1 MTKRSFPHAL
11 LLPALLLLFAGCAG
25 GPREVAPPRDAFV
38 LLSGGGTPLSNNYS
52 QYLQAKAFATYFE
65 RRLADRPHWVFF
77 GVGNR
82 EGEAPVL
89 ADVRRQVRRDGRL
102 VESWLPGPLKNNRPA
117 TRASFLGALREEILP
132 VVRGGGTLYLF
143 IGDHGTESR
152 GDNPESLITMWQ
164 LRRGEGR
171 DSWSTD
177 NAETLGVAELRRVL
191 ADGIGRGRVVF
202 VMTQCHSGGFHELG
216 VPRDATPPAAWF
228 NRRPSWLRTPAPQPA
243 LAAAGFTATDQASPA
258 AGCDPAPDPDSWAGY
273 ERYVPEALL
282 GYDLF
287 TLAETG
293 PGRRSLAEAHEAATL
308 VDATIDKPR
317 ATSEYY
323 LETWARAIER
333 IAEDPELTPRV
344 AAAVTAYR
352 WSVDTGRI
360 TAKSPALRERE
371 EQYARFTRR
380 ITEQAPSVGPK
391 LVAATRAALE
401 GDMPAGERRGGGGRP
416 RGGPDESRRAWNEI
430 VRPAWKK
437 AVLAGEISGLAGA
450 SLAFEKRLLE
460 LEDQGRNFMTT
471 RGGDSLLNEM
481 YWRSGYS
488 RPANVDVAK
497 AEAVT
502 SWGAMRREKIGAWA
516 HASSETAV
524 RQAAV
529 RMRLPG
535 GPRAAG
541 RPVAAAAPGPTGD
554 ELDQRTAAA
563 RILFYRRVLAAWEF
577 LETMGHTL
585 ALERL
590 RELTAIERTPL
601 P

>member
-1 MTKRSFPHAL
+1 VITRLLPTAL
-11 LLPALLLLFAGCAG
+11 LLAALFVLAGCRTGPAG
-25 GPREVAPPRDAFV
+25 GGAPRDAFV

-65 RRLADRPHWVFF
+65 RRHADRPHWVFF

-82 EGEAPVL
+82 EGESPVL

-117 TRASFLGALREEILP
+117 TRASFLGALRDEILP

-282 GYDLF
+282 GYNLF

-333 IAEDPELTPRV
+333 IAEDPELTPRA

-352 WSVDTGRI
+352 WAVDTGRI
-360 TAKSPALRERE
+360 TAKSPDLRERE
-371 EQYARFTRR
+371 EQYARFTLR
-380 ITEQAPSVGPK
+380 ITEQAPSAGPR
-391 LVAATRAALE
+391 LLAATRAALE
-401 GDMPAGERRGGGGRP
+401 GDVPASERRGGGGRS
-416 RGGPDESRRAWNEI
+416 RGAPDEMRRAWNEV

-437 AVLAGEISGLAGA
+437 AVLAGEIDGLTGA
-450 SLAFEKRLLE
+450 ALTFEKRLLD

-471 RGGDSLLNEM
+471 RGGDPLLNEM
-481 YWRSGYS
+481 YWRSGYAH
-488 RPANVDVAK
+488 PARLDVAK

-502 SWGAMRREKIGAWA
+502 SWGATRRDKVGAWA
-516 HASSETAV
+516 HASGEAAV
-524 RQAAV
+524 REAAV

-535 GPRAAG
+535 GPRAPSRATPASES
-541 RPVAAAAPGPTGD
+541 RAPAD
-554 ELDQRTAAA
+554 DLDQRTAAA

-577 LETMGHTL
+577 LETMNHAP

-590 RELTAIERTPL
+590 RELTALERTPL

>member
-1 MTKRSFPHAL
+1 MITRLLPTAL
-11 LLPALLLLFAGCAG
+11 LLAALFVLAGCGTGPAG
-25 GPREVAPPRDAFV
+25 GGAPRDAFV

-65 RRLADRPHWVFF
+65 RRHADRPHWVFF

-117 TRASFLGALREEILP
+117 TRASFLGALRDEILP

-216 VPRDATPPAAWF
+216 VPREVAPPAEWF
-228 NRRPSWLRTPAPQPA
+228 SRRPAWLRAAAAQPA

-333 IAEDPELTPRV
+333 IAEDPELTPRA

-352 WSVDTGRI
+352 WAVDTGRI

-380 ITEQAPSVGPK
+380 ITEQAPSAGPR
-391 LVAATRAALE
+391 LLAATRAALE
-401 GDMPAGERRGGGGRP
+401 GDVPASERRGGGGRS
-416 RGGPDESRRAWNEI
+416 RGAPDEMRRAWNEV

-437 AVLAGEISGLAGA
+437 AVLAGEIDGLTGA
-450 SLAFEKRLLE
+450 ALTFEKRLLD

-471 RGGDSLLNEM
+471 RGGDPLLNEM
-481 YWRSGYS
+481 YWRSGYAH
-488 RPANVDVAK
+488 PARLDVAK

-502 SWGAMRREKIGAWA
+502 YWGATRRDKVGAWA
-516 HASSETAV
+516 HASGEAAV
-524 RQAAV
+524 REAAV

-535 GPRAAG
+535 GPRAPSRATPASES
-541 RPVAAAAPGPTGD
+541 RAPAD
-554 ELDQRTAAA
+554 DLDQRTAAA

-577 LETMGHTL
+577 LETMNHAS

-590 RELTAIERTPL
+590 RELTALERTPL

>member
-1 MTKRSFPHAL
+1 MITRLLPTAL
-11 LLPALLLLFAGCAG
+11 LLAALFVLAGCGTGPAG
-25 GPREVAPPRDAFV
+25 GGAPRDAFV

-65 RRLADRPHWVFF
+65 RRHADRPHWVFF

-216 VPRDATPPAAWF
+216 VPREVAPPAEWF
-228 NRRPSWLRTPAPQPA
+228 SRRPAWLRAAAAQPA

-333 IAEDPELTPRV
+333 IAEDPELTPRA

-352 WSVDTGRI
+352 WAVDTGRI

-380 ITEQAPSVGPK
+380 ITEQAPSAGPR
-391 LVAATRAALE
+391 LLAATRAALE
-401 GDMPAGERRGGGGRP
+401 GDVPASERRGGGGRS
-416 RGGPDESRRAWNEI
+416 RGAPDETRRAWNEV

-437 AVLAGEISGLAGA
+437 AVLAGEIDGLTGA
-450 SLAFEKRLLE
+450 ALTFEKRLLD

-471 RGGDSLLNEM
+471 RGGDPLLNEM
-481 YWRSGYS
+481 YWRSGYAH
-488 RPANVDVAK
+488 PARLDVGK

-502 SWGAMRREKIGAWA
+502 SWGATRRDKVGAWA
-516 HASSETAV
+516 HASGEAAV
-524 RQAAV
+524 REAAV

-535 GPRAAG
+535 GPRAPSRATPASES
-541 RPVAAAAPGPTGD
+541 RAPAD
-554 ELDQRTAAA
+554 DLDQRTAAA

-577 LETMGHTL
+577 LETMNHAP

-590 RELTAIERTPL
+590 RELTALERTPL

>member
-1 MTKRSFPHAL
+1 VIPR
-11 LLPALLLLFAGCAG
+11 LLPTALPLLALFALAGCANA
-25 GPREVAPPRDAFV
+25 PVASGPPRDVFV

-65 RRLADRPHWVFF
+65 RRHGDRPHWVFF
-77 GVGNR
+77 GIGNR
-82 EGEAPVL
+82 EGEAPLL
-89 ADVRRQVRRDGRL
+89 ADVRRQVQRDGRL
-102 VESWLPGPLKNNRPA
+102 VESWLAGPLKNNRPA

-152 GDNPESLITMWQ
+152 GENPESLITMWQ

-216 VPRDATPPAAWF
+216 VTREVAPPAEWF
-228 NRRPSWLRTPAPQPA
+228 SRRPAWLRTTAAQPA

-333 IAEDPELTPRV
+333 IAEDPELTPRA

-352 WSVDTGRI
+352 WAVDTGRI

-371 EQYARFTRR
+371 EQYARFMRR
-380 ITEQAPSVGPK
+380 ISEQAPSAGPR
-391 LVAATRAALE
+391 LLAATRAALE
-401 GDMPAGERRGGGGRP
+401 GDTPAGERRGGGGRS
-416 RGGPDESRRAWNEI
+416 RGGPDETRRAWNEV

-437 AVLAGEISGLAGA
+437 AVLAGEISGLTGA
-450 SLAFEKRLLE
+450 ALAFEKRLLD

-471 RGGDSLLNEM
+471 RGGDPLLNEM
-481 YWRSGYS
+481 YWRSGYAH
-488 RPANVDVAK
+488 PARLDVAK

-502 SWGAMRREKIGAWA
+502 SWGATRREKVGAWA
-516 HASSETAV
+516 HASAEAAV
-524 RQAAV
+524 REAAV

-535 GPRAAG
+535 GSRAPSRAMSVPES
-541 RPVAAAAPGPTGD
+541 RPPAD
-554 ELDQRTAAA
+554 DLDQRTAAA

-577 LETMGHTL
+577 LETMNHVP

-590 RELTAIERTPL
+590 RELTALERTSL